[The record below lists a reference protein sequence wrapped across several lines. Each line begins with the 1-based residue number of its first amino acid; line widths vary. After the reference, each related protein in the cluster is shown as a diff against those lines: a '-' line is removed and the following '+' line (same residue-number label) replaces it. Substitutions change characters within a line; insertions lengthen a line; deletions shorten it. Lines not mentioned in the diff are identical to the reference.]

1 VLALFLD
8 GAGGASSE
16 PPQRSGG
23 VAVEQVDSCFAGDRA
38 GLRVGDV
45 LLSWRRESGPDSAAG
60 DFAAPID
67 VWVVETEQV
76 PRGRVSVTIR
86 RDGERT
92 EVRLVGDRWGIAV
105 DRLVSSPEGGLDE
118 LRSLGGE
125 ACYRA
130 LMTAKILVDAGA
142 DESAVRLLVAV
153 LQSPE
158 ASDPSLPP
166 LLLARLKDDLGSIYS
181 RLGRFQDAAEL
192 LSEALQLA
200 EATAPQSLRVAGI
213 AARLGLALRDR
224 GDYQAAEG
232 HLTTAKELAR
242 ALAPGS
248 MTDVT
253 ASANFG
259 LLQYSLGHLAEAA
272 EHFEYAYRLI
282 KDTDNRSLPGIIN
295 SLGLTASRAS
305 DQAGA
310 ERYFRNALEA
320 QKLQRWTV
328 GRSAETLELDEIRR
342 RIAPGTLLLSFATG
356 EESGYVF
363 ALGPASD
370 EFAVHSIP
378 LGRDGPTRSSLPSW
392 PSSWRIG

>member
-1 VLALFLD
+1 
-8 GAGGASSE
+8 
-16 PPQRSGG
+16 
-23 VAVEQVDSCFAGDRA
+23 
-38 GLRVGDV
+38 
-45 LLSWRRESGPDSAAG
+45 
-60 DFAAPID
+60 
-67 VWVVETEQV
+67 
-76 PRGRVSVTIR
+76 
-86 RDGERT
+86 
-92 EVRLVGDRWGIAV
+92 
-105 DRLVSSPEGGLDE
+105 VSSPEGGLDE